1 MLIANEA
8 GDHRPA
14 VERPPLPACASAHG
28 FGPRKAGG
36 AVALPSSALLRPSG
50 SALRAYVKP
59 PHKYNGQ
66 FLRSGVRR
74 ASYDTPGTPTRPL
87 EAQDL
92 TL

>member
-14 VERPPLPACASAHG
+14 VERPPLALRPPNG
-28 FGPRKAGG
+28 RWGG
-36 AVALPSSALLRPSG
+36 CSSRLPSTVFRVAAPTSG

-74 ASYDTPGTPTRPL
+74 ASYDTPTRPL

>member
-8 GDHRPA
+8 GDHAPSAGR
-14 VERPPLPACASAHG
+14 RTSPACASAPERQVG
-28 FGPRKAGG
+28 R
-36 AVALPSSALLRPSG
+36 VALPSSALLRPSG